1 MQFYIFGADEA
12 VQVVRVQA
20 EGYYGG
26 VRLLMAACKTFYA
39 YCSSHGI
46 QLHDKNFTLSYDTN
60 IPRQAGLSG
69 SSAIVCATINCL
81 LEYYG
86 VNDHVK
92 MEDRPRIV
100 LSAEEALGIT
110 AGLQD
115 RVAQVYGGLVYMD
128 FEKDHMQRTGN
139 GIYTP
144 LDPSLLPPLYIIYA
158 ENPSDSGKVHSTV
171 RRRWLEGDQFIHSRM
186 CEVADLAV
194 KGRAALSEHDYD
206 ILAKLMNMNFDLRR
220 QIFGDD
226 ALGETNIK
234 MVETARSVGAAC
246 KFTGSGGAA
255 VAFCPDGAAQV
266 KQLMEACE
274 KAGFKV
280 ELAVVAP
287 PIVKSLQTNS
297 CP

>member
-1 MQFYIFGADEA
+1 MDENVAGGSIRHRVCARIGLLGNPSDAYFGRTLALSISNFWASVALKPSSIIVFEPHPYHDLCSFTSLE
-12 VQVVRVQA
+12 QMVVRVQA

-60 IPRQAGLSG
+60 IPRQ
-69 SSAIVCATINCL
+69 
-81 LEYYG
+81 
-86 VNDHVK
+86 
-92 MEDRPRIV
+92 
-100 LSAEEALGIT
+100 
-110 AGLQD
+110 
-115 RVAQVYGGLVYMD
+115 D